1 MRSSSPC
8 WQTRVDTVRD
18 GWTSGFGSAHARHS
32 RHVSHTSATTFWI
45 DGGSPTD
52 SKIVFMVVGVACHH
66 RRCSLRTSLKTTA
79 GFCDLRSRKL
89 CDTSN
94 LDQSVSRSPVPV
106 ELGLRRSL
114 VLGSVSSAS
123 SPSWASGFEG
133 DEAAGASSSPMRCT
147 PRGSASLL
155 EAGAED
161 EDDAEAPGPPVEGFG
176 PGTSTPSLKSL
187 PSRS

>member
-8 WQTRVDTVRD
+8 WQTRVDMVMAGITL
-18 GWTSGFGSAHARHS
+18 GFGNVQARHS

-66 RRCSLRTSLKTTA
+66 RRCSLRTSLRITA

-94 LDQSVSRSPVPV
+94 LDQSVARSPVPV
-106 ELGLRRSL
+106 EMGLRRSL

-123 SPSWASGFEG
+123 SPSWASGLDG
-133 DEAAGASSSPMRCT
+133 TGASSSPMRCT
-147 PRGSASLL
+147 PHGSASLL

-161 EDDAEAPGPPVEGFG
+161 DDDAEAPGPPLERF
-176 PGTSTPSLKSL
+176 
-187 PSRS
+187 

>member
-8 WQTRVDTVRD
+8 WQTWVDIVID
-18 GWTSGFGSAHARHS
+18 GWTSGFGRDQARHS
-32 RHVSHTSATTFWI
+32 RHVSHTSATTLWI
-45 DGGSPTD
+45 LGGRPTE

-94 LDQSVSRSPVPV
+94 LDQSVSLSPVPV
-106 ELGLRRSL
+106 DMGFLRSL
-114 VLGSVSSAS
+114 VLGSVSSVS
-123 SPSWASGFEG
+123 SPSWAPGFEG
-133 DEAAGASSSPMRCT
+133 AGASSSPMRCT
-147 PRGSASLL
+147 PRGKASLL
-155 EAGAED
+155 EAPLVEASFGARL
-161 EDDAEAPGPPVEGFG
+161 EDDVDVPGI
-176 PGTSTPSLKSL
+176 STPSLISF

>member
-8 WQTRVDTVRD
+8 WQTRVDIVID
-18 GWTSGFGSAHARHS
+18 GWTSGFGRDQARHS
-32 RHVSHTSATTFWI
+32 RHVSHTSATTLWI
-45 DGGSPTD
+45 LGGSPTE

-94 LDQSVSRSPVPV
+94 LDQSVSLSPVPV
-106 ELGLRRSL
+106 DMGLRRSL
-114 VLGSVSSAS
+114 ALGSVSSAS

-133 DEAAGASSSPMRCT
+133 SEADGASSSPMRCT

-161 EDDAEAPGPPVEGFG
+161 DDAAEAPGLPVGGF
-176 PGTSTPSLKSL
+176 
-187 PSRS
+187 